1 MANRVWRRGGL
12 LLALVFWATT
22 ASAQIVLEDDLSGS
36 TKGQQQGG
44 QFVSGGGWQAG
55 KQIHWDVGFEVTEG
69 GFSVEV
75 TNWNPDTTSPQHQ
88 FAKQHIINMYQAAHG
103 SPHKSDADSPKGG
116 FFNFRTGATYDN
128 LFKFLSSTAGFSP
141 PPKGRYEVRIKR
153 APGFIDPKKTYTIK
167 VEWTL
172 AGDITAFLDGT
183 NLVTHSHAAPFRL
196 RHVFIGTDNAPAGTY
211 GPQKDVV
218 YKNLK
223 VWGKATPVPDAGAG
237 GSAGSAGAGGNAG
250 AGGSAGTAGAAAG
263 GTSGNAGSGWAAN
276 GGIAG
281 SDAGLGGSSGA
292 IAGGTTA
299 EDDPGCGCRA
309 VGSRQVP
316 WAAVLGLALLF
327 ALGRRRRDSRP

>member
-1 MANRVWRRGGL
+1 MLRTAGAVACAL
-12 LLALVFWATT
+12 LLVTT
-22 ASAQIVLEDDLSGS
+22 SARGQMVLEDDLINS
-36 TKGQQQGG
+36 TKGTQQGG
-44 QFVSGGGWQAG
+44 SFVAGGGWQAG

-88 FAKQHIINMYQAAHG
+88 FDKQHIINMYQAAHG

-141 PPKGRYEVRIKR
+141 PPNGRYEVRIKR

-172 AGDITAFLDGT
+172 GGDITAFLDGT
-183 NLVTHSHAAPFRL
+183 NLVTHSHGAPFRL

-237 GSAGSAGAGGNAG
+237 GSAGT
-250 AGGSAGTAGAAAG
+250 GGSAGASGSAGSGGASSGGVG
-263 GTSGNAGSGWAAN
+263 GTGGGSSDGGWAAN
-276 GGIAG
+276 GGIVG
-281 SDAGLGGSSGA
+281 SDAGLSGA
-292 IAGGTTA
+292 AGAPSGGTTS
-299 EDDPGCGCRA
+299 EDDSGCGCRA
-309 VGSRQVP
+309 AGSRHVP
-316 WAAVLGLALLF
+316 LAAGLGLALLF
-327 ALGRRRRDSRP
+327 ALGRRRR